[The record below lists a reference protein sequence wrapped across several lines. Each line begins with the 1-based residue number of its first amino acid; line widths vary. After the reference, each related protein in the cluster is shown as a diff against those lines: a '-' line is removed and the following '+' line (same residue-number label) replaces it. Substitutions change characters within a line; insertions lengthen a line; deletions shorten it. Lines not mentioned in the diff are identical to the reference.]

1 MKTFLLALLLMIPSG
16 IRALA
21 ADADTAAVMRQKL
34 AASQRI
40 LAGLAIADFG
50 LIQTNANSLVALSG
64 QRGWTAMQTPDYEL
78 FSTQFRVSA
87 EALAKAAKVR
97 DIITNP
103 TIVSAY
109 KLPDWARDGIN
120 FASTIVQLAWAV
132 AKITKRI

>member
-97 DIITNP
+97 DIDAAVEAYSDLT
-103 TIVSAY
+103 VSC
-109 KLPDWARDGIN
+109 
-120 FASTIVQLAWAV
+120 V
-132 AKITKRI
+132 ACHKYLRATPKKAPSLKP

>member
-97 DIITNP
+97 DIDAA
-103 TIVSAY
+103 VEAY
-109 KLPDWARDGIN
+109 SDLTG
-120 FASTIVQLAWAV
+120 SCV
-132 AKITKRI
+132 ACHKYLRATPKKAPSLKP

>member
-97 DIITNP
+97 DIDAAVEAYLDLT
-103 TIVSAY
+103 VSC
-109 KLPDWARDGIN
+109 
-120 FASTIVQLAWAV
+120 V
-132 AKITKRI
+132 ACHKYLRATPKKAPSLKP